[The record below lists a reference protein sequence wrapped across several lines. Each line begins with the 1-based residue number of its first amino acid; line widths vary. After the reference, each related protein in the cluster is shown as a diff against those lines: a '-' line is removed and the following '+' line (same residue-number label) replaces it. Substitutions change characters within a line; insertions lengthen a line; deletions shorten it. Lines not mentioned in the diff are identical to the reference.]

1 MKPYFVVA
9 GNYDEYRYWVN
20 NARRSDSET
29 DYRYVDGLDNI
40 RGQRD
45 IRGVF
50 IGTWYE
56 RNDIFSILVCLHMAN
71 KDNEKSA
78 AAIIEAN
85 DYQMKIKRMK
95 AYP

>member
-20 NARRSDSET
+20 NARRSGSGT

-40 RGQRD
+40 RGQSD
-45 IRGVF
+45 IRGIF
-50 IGTWYE
+50 IGTWYK
-56 RNDIFSILVCLHMAN
+56 RSDITSILVSLHMAN
-71 KDNEKSA
+71 RDNEPSA

-85 DYQMKIKRMK
+85 NYLLKLK
-95 AYP
+95 AQT